1 MSLSSVVQVRM
12 AYCAIFYSSDA
23 LSLSRNIGTYYNV
36 KVLYYLF
43 LLYTVSLPR
52 YLYFR
57 VLGLSEYVLCILVLY
72 LFGLS
77 WFIVCLMFFLFVI
90 HDLVWTIAERWL
102 LNSLIS
108 SWFRSCFSRSFA
120 SFSLCT
126 LSSGLHGIQ
135 LRCHCASFRSR
146 CGPIVD
152 RSTED
157 RLLPVGILRTKWFA
171 VLHVV

>member
-77 WFIVCLMFFLFVI
+77 
-90 HDLVWTIAERWL
+90 
-102 LNSLIS
+102 
-108 SWFRSCFSRSFA
+108 
-120 SFSLCT
+120 
-126 LSSGLHGIQ
+126 
-135 LRCHCASFRSR
+135 
-146 CGPIVD
+146 
-152 RSTED
+152 
-157 RLLPVGILRTKWFA
+157 
-171 VLHVV
+171 